1 MNRLGPMSAKQHN
14 LSGTDVMVFKMFS
27 PIFRRKKSGVLTQ
40 NTALLFQILSVA
52 LVFKENANF
61 VAENCQNCDH
71 NIDPWNYKSFSEAR
85 RQCALRKGSNFHEC
99 FRIHKPLSQIA
110 IFLKPTPTKVIAA
123 ANSGMPQYILE
134 SILLKIFDTYIP
146 TCM

>member
-61 VAENCQNCDH
+61 VAEKTPKMPKNAENRRKSTK
-71 NIDPWNYKSFSEAR
+71 IDENR
-85 RQCALRKGSNFHEC
+85 
-99 FRIHKPLSQIA
+99 
-110 IFLKPTPTKVIAA
+110 
-123 ANSGMPQYILE
+123 
-134 SILLKIFDTYIP
+134 
-146 TCM
+146 